1 MPTYYVRTD
10 GNNSNSGTGIAST
23 QAWQTISKALG
34 ATGINGGD
42 TVYVAPGVY
51 REAVTISFS
60 STASTAYII
69 GDPRAEIFPNIAPNS
84 VRISC
89 YTDGD
94 NVNVVNTNFNLAAT
108 GKSNISFKNLWF
120 ESFGT
125 AIGLTS
131 CNGFSFETCLI
142 TPRSAFVASNVIL
155 RQDSS
160 VIPHYFKNIITY
172 GNNFIEY
179 IPITSGI
186 ALSGFVNADNIVYF
200 GANSFYYAGT
210 AHTLTSTLNFNNCY
224 IHDGGYTFDT
234 RGYGENKIIVQNSI
248 VNAYNW
254 AVVQWNQTNHV
265 YFYNCRLT
273 AGGNGIY
280 NGSTPNYTNIFGN
293 IHQGVEFG
301 QSLLFGLQYNQM
313 FTNYYNSPNAGMGT
327 NIGVGTS
334 DLYGKT
340 WTSPKPDIGPAQYYT
355 GNVSY
360 YYPRDKDFN
369 TTRIATGSTQ
379 QSIFI
384 YLGAS
389 GIGYSDI
396 GLVAKYTRNKSN
408 PVTFSLSP
416 QTTTGSW
423 VSGGIVETDLTNQ
436 PGLYRLDLPNEA
448 LVTGTDRV
456 VVTVRGTFSTAS
468 QSGTNGN
475 YSFIDLYEPVT
486 NSSIANSVW
495 TNNERTL
502 SATGISAYDVWNY
515 ANRTLTAA
523 SGATAYEIW
532 NFNNRTLSSTGISAY
547 DVWSYTDRIIT
558 GGTGVSITQI
568 FPDNFEYMLITNS
581 GRIYINKAD
590 IQKIKT

>member
-10 GNNSNSGTGIAST
+10 GSDGNAGTGIAST

-34 ATGINGGD
+34 ATGITGGD

-51 REAVTISFS
+51 REAVNITFS
-60 STASTAYII
+60 STANTAYII
-69 GDPRAEIFPNIAPNS
+69 GDPKAEIFTSISQNP
-84 VRISC
+84 VRISSMS
-89 YTDGD
+89 TGD
-94 NVNVVNTNFNLAAT
+94 NVSVVNTNYILSAT
-108 GKSNISFKNLWF
+108 GKSNVSFKNLWI
-120 ESFGT
+120 ESYAT
-125 AIGLTS
+125 AVGLTS
-131 CNGFSFETCLI
+131 CNGFLFDTCLI
-142 TPRSAFVASNVIL
+142 TPRSAFIASNIIL

-160 VIPHYFKNIITY
+160 TIPHSFNNIITY
-172 GNNFIEY
+172 GNIFVEY

-186 ALSGFVNADNIVYF
+186 ALSGFMTATNVVYW
-200 GANSFYYAGT
+200 GGNSFYYAGT
-210 AHTLTSTLNFNNCY
+210 AHTLTSPIYINNCY
-224 IHDGGYTFDT
+224 IHNSGYTFET
-234 RGYGENKIIVQNSI
+234 RGYGEGKIIVQNSI
-248 VNAYNW
+248 VNAWNW
-254 AVVQWNQTNHV
+254 YVVQWNQTNHL

-273 AGGNGIY
+273 PGNNGVY
-280 NGSTPNYTNIFGN
+280 NGSAPNYTNIVGN
-293 IHQGVEFG
+293 VHQGIEYG
-301 QSLLFGLQYNQM
+301 QGLLFGLQYNQM
-313 FTNYYNSPNAGMGT
+313 YTNYLNSPNAGMGT
-327 NIGVGTS
+327 NLAIGFGTS

-416 QTTTGSW
+416 QTITGSW

-456 VVTVRGTFSTAS
+456 VVTVRGTFSTPS

-502 SATGISAYDVWNY
+502 SATGISARDIWVYGD
-515 ANRTLTAA
+515 RT
-523 SGATAYEIW
+523 
-532 NFNNRTLSSTGISAY
+532 
-547 DVWSYTDRIIT
+547 IT
-558 GGTGVSITQI
+558 GGSGVSITQT
-568 FPDNFEYMLITNS
+568 FPSNFENQLITDT
-581 GRIYINKAD
+581 GRVYLNKAD

>member
-10 GNNSNSGTGIAST
+10 GNNSNAGTGIAST

-34 ATGINGGD
+34 ATGITGGD

-60 STASTAYII
+60 SSASTTYII
-69 GDPRAEIFPNIAPNS
+69 GDPRAEIFSNIAPS
-84 VRISC
+84 PVRVSC
-89 YTDGD
+89 YTSGD
-94 NVNVVNTNFNLAAT
+94 NVNVVDTNYNIAAT
-108 GKSNISFKNLWF
+108 GKNNISFKNLWL
-120 ESFGT
+120 ESFNT
-125 AIGLTS
+125 SIGLTS
-131 CNGFSFETCLI
+131 CNGMIFDNCLI
-142 TPRSAFVASNVIL
+142 TPRSLGSASNILL
-155 RQDSS
+155 RQDAS
-160 VIPHYFKNIITY
+160 VIPHLFQNILSY
-172 GNNFIEY
+172 GSNFIEY

-186 ALSGFVNADNIVYF
+186 ALSGFMTVNNVSHY
-200 GANSFYYAGT
+200 GNNTFYYAGT
-210 AHTLTSTLNFNNCY
+210 AHTLTSPIYVNNCY
-224 IHDGGYTFDT
+224 IHDSGYTFES
-234 RGYGENKIIVQNSI
+234 RGYGENKIIVKNCVINVNS
-248 VNAYNW
+248 YY
-254 AVVQWNQTNHV
+254 VVQWNQTNHV
-265 YFYNCRLT
+265 LFKHCRLCNAT
-273 AGGNGIY
+273 NGVF
-280 NGSTPNYTNIFGN
+280 NGSTPDFTNIFGN
-293 IHQGVEFG
+293 IHQGIEYG
-301 QSLLFGLQYNQM
+301 QSLFFGLQYNQM
-313 FTNYYNSPNAGMGT
+313 FTNYFNSPNAGMGT

-495 TNNERTL
+495 TNNNRTL
-502 SATGISAYDVWNY
+502 SATGISAYDVWN
-515 ANRTLTAA
+515 
-523 SGATAYEIW
+523 
-532 NFNNRTLSSTGISAY
+532 FNNRTLSATGLSAY
-547 DVWSYTDRIIT
+547 DVWNYTDRIIT
-558 GGTGVSITQI
+558 GGTGVSITQT
-568 FPDNFEYMLITNS
+568 FPDNFEFMLITNT

-590 IQKIKT
+590 IEKIRA